1 MLRSWS
7 IFEGPVRSAVLNLKY
22 HRNASLGEVLAHPLA
37 EYVRTLD
44 WQVDLVIPVPLGKER
59 ARERGYNQI
68 GIVAKMVAAIRQWQ
82 YAPNGLTR
90 TRETRS
96 QVGLTAMERKANV
109 MGAFRAEKE
118 IVSGK
123 RLLLMD
129 DVATTGATISE
140 CSSALLQAN
149 AKVVYALT
157 LARALPHHGTD
168 II

>member
-22 HRNASLGEVLAHPLA
+22 HRNAALGEVLAQPLA

-68 GIVAKMVAAIRQWQ
+68 GIVAKPVAAIRHWQ
-82 YAPNGLTR
+82 YAPSGLTR

-96 QVGLTAMERKANV
+96 QVGLTAVERKANV
-109 MGAFRAEKE
+109 LGAFMAEKE

-123 RLLLMD
+123 RVLLMD

-140 CSSALLQAN
+140 CASALLQAN
-149 AKVVYALT
+149 TKIVYALT
-157 LARALPHHGTD
+157 LARALPHHGTN

>member
-22 HRNASLGEVLAHPLA
+22 HRNAALGEVLAHPLA
-37 EYVRTLD
+37 EFIRTLD

-68 GIVAKMVAAIRQWQ
+68 GIVAKPAAAILHWQ
-82 YAPNGLTR
+82 YAPSGLNR
-90 TRETRS
+90 VRETRS
-96 QVGLTAMERKANV
+96 QVGLTAVERKANV
-109 MGAFRAEKE
+109 AGAFMANKE

-123 RLLLMD
+123 RVLLMD

-140 CSSALLQAN
+140 CASALSLAN
-149 AKVVYALT
+149 AKVVYAFS
-157 LARALPHHGTD
+157 LARALPHHGIN